1 MVKRLPAMQETW
13 VWLLGREDPLEKEM
27 ATHSSIFAWKIPLT
41 EEPGG
46 LQFMGSQRVRHDW
59 MTSLS
64 LSFHSNIKHNKILRY
79 KFNLGCERSLCCK
92 PHVMDQRHW
101 RRQINGEVPHYLW
114 TGRIN
119 TVKMLILLKC
129 IQCISYQDS
138 NYIFCKTRKNFWNS
152 YGTTDA
158 LE

>member
-1 MVKRLPAMQETW
+1 MKETVSFAIALKRIKY
-13 VWLLGREDPLEKEM
+13 LEINLSNDAKNRIGDV
-27 ATHSSIFAWKIPLT
+27 ANRWKD
-41 EEPGG
+41 
-46 LQFMGSQRVRHDW
+46 R
-59 MTSLS
+59 
-64 LSFHSNIKHNKILRY
+64 
-79 KFNLGCERSLCCK
+79 
-92 PHVMDQRHW
+92 PHF
-101 RRQINGEVPHYLW
+101 L